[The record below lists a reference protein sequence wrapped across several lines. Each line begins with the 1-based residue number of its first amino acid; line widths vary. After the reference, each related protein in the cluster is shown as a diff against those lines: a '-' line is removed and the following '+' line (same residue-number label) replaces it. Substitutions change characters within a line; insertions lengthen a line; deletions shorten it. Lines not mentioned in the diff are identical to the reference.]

1 MDVKL
6 LRGGQVIPVF
16 EQGSGTGIIDNGAS
30 AVKDDRVLEVDKFEA
45 LRNRYPQAPVIGSP
59 RHLLIPGL
67 VNAHHHGYGIPGYNL
82 GCLDDTLEVWVPD
95 PLRRR
100 PIDLYLDTLYCD
112 VRLLRSGVTTVLHQ
126 GYARGGL
133 PVEEAHRAAL
143 RVHDEAGLRVAY
155 AMGHQDQNP
164 ILYGDTRELID
175 ALPSDAAKRLEP
187 WIAEKLTVPFED
199 DYFAALKTFCV
210 DYQGHERIR
219 ILTGP
224 EGPEWCSPAFLTRV
238 AEAVRELDVGIHI
251 HVLESPIQRELGL
264 KTGADNTMAGLER
277 LGLLG
282 PSTAIA
288 HATWFNDDDMRR
300 AADHGTTVVH
310 NPSSNL
316 RLRNGIAP
324 VARMH
329 SLGVNVALGCDSTSL
344 NGDDDLLQE
353 IRLAYNLH
361 RLPGPSPLAACPS
374 ARDILRMATVNA
386 GRPTG
391 FGEAI
396 GRLTPGAY
404 ADAVFIDLERLAD
417 PYLAPHLDLAHSLVM
432 LGAHHHID
440 TVLVGGKVVI
450 HAGRH
455 VDIDQE
461 KIRTA
466 LVASIEEQPE
476 LELVAHHL
484 KTELRGYY
492 QERFSGVEQRLYYAV
507 NSRSGD
513 G

>member
-1 MDVKL
+1 MGVKL

-16 EQGSGTGIIDNGAS
+16 EPGQGAGIIENGAI
-30 AVKDDRVLEVDKFEA
+30 AINDDRVLEVGEFEA
-45 LRNRYPQAPVIGSP
+45 LRSRYPQAPVIGSP

-112 VRLLRSGVTTVLHQ
+112 VRLLRAGVTTVLHQ

-143 RVHDEAGLRVAY
+143 RAHDEAGLRVAY

-164 ILYGDTRELID
+164 VLYGDTRELID
-175 ALPSDAAKRLEP
+175 ALPGNAAEQLEP
-187 WIAEKLTVPFED
+187 WLAEKLTVPPED
-199 DYFAALKTFCV
+199 DYFALLKTLCV

-224 EGPEWCSPAFLTRV
+224 EGPEWCSPALLTRV
-238 AEAVRELDVGIHI
+238 AEAVRELDIGVHI
-251 HVLESPIQRELGL
+251 HGLESPMQRELAL
-264 KTGADNTMAGLER
+264 ETGADNTMAALER

-324 VARMH
+324 VARMQA
-329 SLGVNVALGCDSTSL
+329 LGVNVALGCDSTSL

-361 RLPGPSPLAACPS
+361 RLPAPSPLAECPS

-386 GRPTG
+386 GPPTG
-391 FGEAI
+391 FGDAI

-432 LGAHHHID
+432 LGAHGHID

-450 HAGRH
+450 DAGRH

-461 KIRTA
+461 KIRAA
-466 LVASIEEQPE
+466 LVASIADQPE
-476 LELVAHHL
+476 LELVAKHL
-484 KTELRGYY
+484 KVGLRRYY
-492 QERFSGVEQRLYYAV
+492 EERFSGVGQSPYYAV
-507 NSRSGD
+507 NSRAGA
-513 G
+513 